1 MTETPSFELLLQQ
14 ALSPVDPPEDL
25 GARLERTLLSI
36 TASAAEELEAW
47 ELSAM
52 RDPRNWLR
60 PAAAIVVGGAAG
72 GALVLV
78 RARRASS
85 SSPSG
90 LPAAREALG
99 RGVEDLRRRA
109 ARLRGS

>member
-1 MTETPSFELLLQQ
+1 MTETSSFELLLQQ

-25 GARLERTLLSI
+25 GARLEGALLSL
-36 TASAAEELEAW
+36 TASAVEELESW

-60 PAAAIVVGGAAG
+60 PAAAIVIGSAAG

-85 SSPSG
+85 PPPSG
-90 LPAAREALG
+90 LPAVRDALG
-99 RGVEDLRRRA
+99 RGVGDLRRRA
-109 ARLRGS
+109 AQLRDS

>member
-1 MTETPSFELLLQQ
+1 MSDTSSFELLLRQ
-14 ALSPVDPPEDL
+14 ALSPVEPPEDL
-25 GARLERTLLSI
+25 RTRVEGALLSL

-60 PAAAIVVGGAAG
+60 PAAAIVIGGAAG

-78 RARRASS
+78 RARRASRA
-85 SSPSG
+85 PSG
-90 LPAAREALG
+90 LPAVRDALG
-99 RGVEDLRRRA
+99 RGADELRKRA
-109 ARLRGS
+109 GRLRDS

>member
-1 MTETPSFELLLQQ
+1 MSETSSFELLIQQ
-14 ALSPVDPPEDL
+14 ALSPVEPPADL
-25 GARLERTLLSI
+25 GARLEGALLNI
-36 TASAAEELEAW
+36 TASAAEELESW
-47 ELSAM
+47 ELSTM

-85 SSPSG
+85 PPPPG
-90 LPAAREALG
+90 LPAVRDALG
-99 RGVEDLRRRA
+99 RSVGDLRKRA